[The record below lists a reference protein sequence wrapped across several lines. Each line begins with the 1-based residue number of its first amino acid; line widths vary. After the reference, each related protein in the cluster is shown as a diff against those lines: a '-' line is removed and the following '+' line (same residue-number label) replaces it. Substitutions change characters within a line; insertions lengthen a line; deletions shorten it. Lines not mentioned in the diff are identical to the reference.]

1 MNVLHKKSDN
11 KGVFYIEVDGL
22 KKAEMTYV
30 MAGETKMII
39 DHTEVLAELSGK
51 GAGKMLVEKAVEYAR
66 KNGIKILPLCTFA
79 KTVFEKTPD
88 YNDVLF

>member
-79 KTVFEKTPD
+79 RTVFEKTPD

>member
-11 KGVFYIEVDGL
+11 KGVFYIEIEGL

-39 DHTEVLAELSGK
+39 DHTEVLSELSGT

-66 KNGIKILPLCTFA
+66 ENRIKILPLCSFA
-79 KTVFEKTPD
+79 KAVFEKTPS
-88 YNDVLF
+88 YTDVLF

>member
-1 MNVLHKKSDN
+1 MNVQHKKSDN